1 MYSLPNIIRVIRD
14 RRGTWAE
21 NVARKVEKEMRN
33 DKEILVGNPDGKE
46 LLRRPN
52 WR

>member
-1 MYSLPNIIRVIRD
+1 MTNSTKIVLKEKNE
-14 RRGTWAE
+14 RGTWAE

-33 DKEILVGNPDGKE
+33 DKELLVGNPDGKE